1 MRRSLKIAVVATVLL
16 LAVGAFAIVY
26 ACSPSGSASM
36 ATELTDNRKLD
47 QLQKLHPWLKLDAFR
62 RFVAH
67 ANATEV
73 SGIVVAELRGM
84 VILSTESGQVRVLVP
99 KMWTLDAQVVNREKL
114 FNNTFRGQEITLEVL
129 KGEWQGSNFS
139 INIMIGYEATS
150 ADAHAYAVLPFN
162 VVPNS

>member
-1 MRRSLKIAVVATVLL
+1 
-16 LAVGAFAIVY
+16 
-26 ACSPSGSASM
+26 
-36 ATELTDNRKLD
+36 
-47 QLQKLHPWLKLDAFR
+47 
-62 RFVAH
+62 
-67 ANATEV
+67 
-73 SGIVVAELRGM
+73 
-84 VILSTESGQVRVLVP
+84 
-99 KMWTLDAQVVNREKL
+99 MWTLDAQVVNREKL